1 MTTHH
6 NLSAP
11 GNRGRKGTCITVPYP
26 VPLAPLPVIDR
37 CDTLKPGTVRVHYT
51 GQCLNCRLL
60 SISYH
65 IHPAMPGC
73 YTTSP
78 WCTKK
83 FVRTNFFRY
92 QGEKHMLLLSSILV
106 FLSCIFVWAAL
117 IFIYFPRNSHELNT
131 VNIPDMIFYSFMFYI
146 LFSALVVLTLV
157 CILAVMK

>member
-1 MTTHH
+1 MLTRTPFRLPQTVSYRHSSRSLMILFAGVRTSAVRYSFLLVCHKPYFSH

-11 GNRGRKGTCITVPYP
+11 GNRGRKGTCTTVPYP

-83 FVRTNFFRY
+83 FVRTNFSDIR
-92 QGEKHMLLLSSILV
+92 EKNTCFYYHQYWYSCLV
-106 FLSCIFVWAAL
+106 FLSGRL
-117 IFIYFPRNSHELNT
+117 
-131 VNIPDMIFYSFMFYI
+131 
-146 LFSALVVLTLV
+146 
-157 CILAVMK
+157 